1 MEKHSEWFI
10 LSDAGYFAALFIGG
24 FFFFY
29 ILPRLVKKF
38 KKTKIESN
46 TKNR

>member
-1 MEKHSEWFI
+1 MEKHSAWFI
-10 LSDAGYFAALFIGG
+10 VSDTAYFAALFIGA

-38 KKTKIESN
+38 KKTKNASN
-46 TKNR
+46 TKK